1 MAYTLRV
8 TPWEYSAIRKNA
20 ADKTEG
26 EFISWMLESYP
37 FLRAHLYE
45 QIDLVVDYKN
55 GDATAT
61 WNTLEFSKYIL
72 SFRSLQ

>member
-26 EFISWMLESYP
+26 EFISWMLENYP

-45 QIDLVVDYKN
+45 QIDLVVDYEN
-55 GDATAT
+55 GNATAT
-61 WNTLEFSKYIL
+61 WNTLEFNKYIL
-72 SFRSLQ
+72 SIRSLQ